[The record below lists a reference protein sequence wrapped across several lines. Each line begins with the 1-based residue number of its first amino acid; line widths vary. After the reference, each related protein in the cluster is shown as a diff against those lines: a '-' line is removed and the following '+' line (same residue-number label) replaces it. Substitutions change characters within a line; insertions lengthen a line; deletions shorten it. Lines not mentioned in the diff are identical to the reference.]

1 MFYFLYYPQPEV
13 GGRPTHTQ
21 KKMSMRE
28 KKEQEVDLKV
38 FTEEKKSGRINSV
51 KPGLARNR
59 TMTRRGS
66 CFHGALLGRGGKGYK
81 GCYATNFS
89 KVLWTFRDNI
99 VSGCQEN
106 VAEKV

>member
-1 MFYFLYYPQPEV
+1 MADLVCLTPKSMFYFLYYQQPEIR
-13 GGRPTHTQ
+13 GRPTHTH

-51 KPGLARNR
+51 KPGVARNR

-66 CFHGALLGRGGKGYK
+66 CFHGAYWVEEAKGIK
-81 GCYATNFS
+81 AAMQPNFP
-89 KVLWTFRDNI
+89 KC
-99 VSGCQEN
+99 SGLSQIM
-106 VAEKV
+106 